1 MASFGENLRRERE
14 LRGISLEEIAAT
26 TKIKVGFLEAMEKD
40 DLARLP
46 GGIFARGFMRTYA
59 SYLGLDADQFIAEY
73 QAAAQ
78 PKDYELSRLK
88 SANRAAPPDKP
99 RPPVLPFL
107 VAAAMLIGGYSV
119 FHYSHRAADV
129 RDTLPSAIPAPTSPP
144 PVSPAANQ
152 GPANHQ
158 GSATNQGP
166 AANQADVAPTTT
178 THPEARKRSGR
189 AVPDNA
195 AVADKKVNAAPTA
208 ALTAPRAA
216 PTTAPAGQAPPTTE
230 ATEPSS
236 DAATAE
242 ANPPGSAPANAAA
255 PQPDQG
261 SNQGPN
267 QGLVLKLAV
276 TQPVW
281 VSVDADGKTSLQRVL
296 SPNHVATLK
305 ARDSFDVTTGN
316 AQAVTLTL
324 NGQTLKPLGGK
335 DEVKRVHLTQDD
347 AKNPSP

>member
-1 MASFGENLRRERE
+1 
-14 LRGISLEEIAAT
+14 
-26 TKIKVGFLEAMEKD
+26 MEKD

-144 PVSPAANQ
+144 PVSPAAANQ

-166 AANQADVAPTTT
+166 AANQADAAPTTT

-230 ATEPSS
+230 AIEPSS

-267 QGLVLKLAV
+267 QGPNQGLVLKL
-276 TQPVW
+276 
-281 VSVDADGKTSLQRVL
+281 
-296 SPNHVATLK
+296 
-305 ARDSFDVTTGN
+305 
-316 AQAVTLTL
+316 
-324 NGQTLKPLGGK
+324 
-335 DEVKRVHLTQDD
+335 
-347 AKNPSP
+347 

>member
-144 PVSPAANQ
+144 PAFPPPASPAT
-152 GPANHQ
+152 GQ
-158 GSATNQGP
+158 GSA
-166 AANQADVAPTTT
+166 APTTT

-242 ANPPGSAPANAAA
+242 ANQPGSAPANAAA
-255 PQPDQG
+255 PQSDQG

>member
-1 MASFGENLRRERE
+1 VASFGENLRRERE
-14 LRGISLEEIAAT
+14 LRGISLEEIAAS

-40 DLARLP
+40 ELARLP

-129 RDTLPSAIPAPTSPP
+129 RDTLPTPIPAPASPP
-144 PVSPAANQ
+144 ASAATNR
-152 GPANHQ
+152 GP
-158 GSATNQGP
+158 ATNQG
-166 AANQADVAPTTT
+166 AAAPTTAT
-178 THPEARKRSGR
+178 QPEARKRSSR
-189 AVPDNA
+189 
-195 AVADKKVNAAPTA
+195 AVADNAVAGKRVNAAPVTA
-208 ALTAPRAA
+208 LATP
-216 PTTAPAGQAPPTTE
+216 PTAPATTPVDQAPERRSLTGQASTA

-236 DAATAE
+236 DAANAE
-242 ANPPGSAPANAAA
+242 ANQPGSAPANAAA
-255 PQPDQG
+255 PQSDQG
-261 SNQGPN
+261 SNQGLT

>member
-26 TKIKVGFLEAMEKD
+26 TKIKVGFLEAIEND

-59 SYLGLDADQFIAEY
+59 AYLGLDADQFIAEY

-78 PKDYELSRLK
+78 PKDYELGRFK
-88 SANRAAPPDKP
+88 SANRAALPDKP

-107 VAAAMLIGGYSV
+107 VAAALLIGGYSI
-119 FHYSHRAADV
+119 FHYSHRAPEV
-129 RDTLPSAIPAPTSPP
+129 REALPSAVPAPASPLPAFPP
-144 PVSPAANQ
+144 PASPASGQ
-152 GPANHQ
+152 GDA
-158 GSATNQGP
+158 
-166 AANQADVAPTTT
+166 APTTT
-178 THPEARKRSGR
+178 THPEVRKRSGR
-189 AVPDNA
+189 AGADK
-195 AVADKKVNAAPTA
+195 AVADNKANAAPA
-208 ALTAPRAA
+208 IPLTAPLAA
-216 PTTAPAGQAPPTTE
+216 PITTPASQVPPTTE
-230 ATEPSS
+230 VTEPSS

-242 ANPPGSAPANAAA
+242 ANQPGPAPANAAA
-255 PQPDQG
+255 PRSDRGPDH
-261 SNQGPN
+261 
-267 QGLVLKLAV
+267 GLVLKLAV

-305 ARDSFDVTTGN
+305 ARDSFDITTGN

-347 AKNPSP
+347 AKNPTP

>member
-1 MASFGENLRRERE
+1 VASFGENLRRERE

-26 TKIKVGFLEAMEKD
+26 TKIKVGFLEAIEND

-59 SYLGLDADQFIAEY
+59 AYLGLDADQFIAEY

-78 PKDYELSRLK
+78 PKDYELGRFK
-88 SANRAAPPDKP
+88 SANRAALPDKP

-107 VAAAMLIGGYSV
+107 VAAALLIGGYSI
-119 FHYSHRAADV
+119 FHYSHRAPEV
-129 RDTLPSAIPAPTSPP
+129 REALPSAVPAPASPLPAFPP
-144 PVSPAANQ
+144 PASPASGQ
-152 GPANHQ
+152 
-158 GSATNQGP
+158 
-166 AANQADVAPTTT
+166 AAAAPTTT
-178 THPEARKRSGR
+178 THPEVRKRSGR
-189 AVPDNA
+189 AGADK
-195 AVADKKVNAAPTA
+195 AVADKAVADNKANAAPA
-208 ALTAPRAA
+208 IPLTAPLAA
-216 PTTAPAGQAPPTTE
+216 PITTPAGQAPPTTE

-242 ANPPGSAPANAAA
+242 ANRPGPAPANAAA
-255 PQPDQG
+255 PRSDRGPDH
-261 SNQGPN
+261 
-267 QGLVLKLAV
+267 GLVLKLAV

-305 ARDSFDVTTGN
+305 ARDSFDITTGN

-335 DEVKRVHLTQDD
+335 DEVKRVHLTQED
-347 AKNPSP
+347 AKSPSP

>member
-1 MASFGENLRRERE
+1 VASFGENLRRERE

-26 TKIKVGFLEAMEKD
+26 TKIKVGFLEAIENG

-73 QAAAQ
+73 QAAAP

-107 VAAAMLIGGYSV
+107 VAAALLIGGYSI
-119 FHYSHRAADV
+119 FHYSHRAPDV
-129 RDTLPSAIPAPTSPP
+129 RDALPTPIPAPPSPP
-144 PVSPAANQ
+144 ASP
-152 GPANHQ
+152 
-158 GSATNQGP
+158 ATNQGDARPTAATHPEVRKSNGRAGADKALADKKANAAP
-166 AANQADVAPTTT
+166 AIPLTTPPTAPTTT
-178 THPEARKRSGR
+178 S
-189 AVPDNA
+189 
-195 AVADKKVNAAPTA
+195 ADQV
-208 ALTAPRAA
+208 
-216 PTTAPAGQAPPTTE
+216 PPTTE

-236 DAATAE
+236 DAANADG
-242 ANPPGSAPANAAA
+242 NQPGSAPANAAA
-255 PQPDQG
+255 PRSD
-261 SNQGPN
+261 QGPN

-305 ARDSFDVTTGN
+305 AKDSFDVTTGN

>member
-1 MASFGENLRRERE
+1 MDWRVRTCTPPRPAERRTFVASFGENLRRERE
-14 LRGISLEEIAAT
+14 IRGISLEEIAAT
-26 TKIKVGFLEAMEKD
+26 TKIKIGFLEAIEND

-59 SYLGLDADQFIAEY
+59 SYLGLDADQFISEY

-78 PKDYELSRLK
+78 PKDYELGRLK
-88 SANRAAPPDKP
+88 SANRAASPDKP
-99 RPPVLPFL
+99 RAPVLPFV
-107 VAAAMLIGGYSV
+107 VAAALLIGGYSI
-119 FHYSHRAADV
+119 FHYSHRAAEV
-129 RDTLPSAIPAPTSPP
+129 RDALPSAIPAPTSPP
-144 PVSPAANQ
+144 PAFPPPALPATGQ
-152 GPANHQ
+152 G
-158 GSATNQGP
+158 
-166 AANQADVAPTTT
+166 DVTPTTTT
-178 THPEARKRSGR
+178 THPEVRKRSGR
-189 AVPDNA
+189 AGVDI
-195 AVADKKVNAAPTA
+195 KTNAAPA
-208 ALTAPRAA
+208 VPLTAPLAA
-216 PTTAPAGQAPPTTE
+216 PTTMPAGKAPPTTE

-242 ANPPGSAPANAAA
+242 ANQPGPAPANAAA
-255 PQPDQG
+255 PRSDRGPDH
-261 SNQGPN
+261 
-267 QGLVLKLAV
+267 GLVLKLAV

-305 ARDSFDVTTGN
+305 AKDSFDVTTGN